1 MRSGMTLVNSGNGEI
16 VEEKFGGK
24 MRRGKGV
31 LECALE
37 EAEEACGRLREE
49 NAEVKGLVVDVTN
62 TVQRILQKALGKD
75 PDGEDAVRVLTLS
88 GVWGPESCLYAEFY
102 FTAGE

>member
-1 MRSGMTLVNSGNGEI
+1 MTFVNSGNGEI

-31 LECALE
+31 LEAALE

-49 NAEVKGLVVDVTN
+49 NKEVKGLVVDVTN

-75 PDGEDAVRVLTLS
+75 PDGEDAVCGVSVSYTL
-88 GVWGPESCLYAEFY
+88 P
-102 FTAGE
+102 